1 MAQRAARSRSFM
13 FTWNNYDGMPELEDF
28 PPAVY
33 FIYSEEMGVEGMPQE
48 PLTRLKFIFRDISP

>member
-1 MAQRAARSRSFM
+1 M